1 MPRVWH
7 AWRVEAAR
15 ALSWALLLGGWIV
28 LTALA
33 DRLAGTP
40 LLAFGLIAA
49 WLLALAGFASLLG
62 RLALSPGG
70 QRVLLPVVALLA
82 LRALAGT
89 LEGAGSVALLPL
101 LLAWGLLVALASST
115 VRTLRHASSV
125 RPGRPVAAAAAGAL
139 LAWALLGDPTD
150 LPGLV
155 PRAGALLVVA
165 ALLLAALP
173 RGTVASPPGGC
184 RAGLFDCS
192 MPAWP
197 AGAWR
202 APARWPLLLGT
213 LVMLPMMAGLPQ
225 MLALCR
231 GTALGPQ
238 AVLGLHLAAMFLPA
252 LLLPR
257 VRPASAALAC
267 GALLA
272 GGGLAASLDA
282 GGWWWLALSQGAAWS
297 LAWGAQLAEPA
308 ARAAPRSDP
317 WRSAGAQAA
326 LLLLLGLAVD
336 RLGPG
341 VLPAVP
347 VGFAVAAA
355 LALLWWRRPGWR
367 RADG

>member
-1 MPRVWH
+1 MPR
-7 AWRVEAAR
+7 AWRTWRLEAAR

-28 LTALA
+28 LTAMA
-33 DRLAGTP
+33 DRLAGSP

-62 RLALSPGG
+62 RLALPGGG

-82 LRALAGT
+82 LRALAGS
-89 LEGAGSVALLPL
+89 LEGAGSVVLLPL

-115 VRTLRHASSV
+115 VRMLRQACAV

-139 LAWALLGDPTD
+139 LAWAVLGDPTD
-150 LPGLV
+150 LPSLV
-155 PRAGALLVVA
+155 PRAGMLLVVA
-165 ALLLAALP
+165 ALLLATLP
-173 RGTVASPPGGC
+173 RGTAAAAPGGC

-197 AGAWR
+197 AGAWH
-202 APARWPLLLGT
+202 APARWPLLLGM

-238 AVLGLHLAAMFLPA
+238 AMLVLHLAAMFLPA

-257 VRPASAALAC
+257 LRPASAALAC
-267 GALLA
+267 GVLLA
-272 GGGLAASLDA
+272 GGGLAASVDTGA
-282 GGWWWLALSQGAAWS
+282 WWWLALSQGAAWS

-308 ARAAPRSDP
+308 ARAGPRSDP
-317 WRSAGAQAA
+317 WRSAGVQAA
-326 LLLLLGLAVD
+326 LLLVLGLAVE

-341 VLPAVP
+341 VLAALPF
-347 VGFAVAAA
+347 GFAVAAA
-355 LALLWWRRPGWR
+355 LALMWGWAPALR
-367 RADG
+367 RADS